1 MTEQLEK
8 KIKEL
13 EKYKTWV
20 PPGHYYSPIPNKREI
35 LEREGEIFKIVPEV
49 EDVDLNIEAQ
59 QKFLE
64 ECVSF
69 YHEQPFQ
76 ANEDSGKRYYFENSF
91 FSYGDGLSLYHMMR
105 AKQPKRII
113 EVGSGFSS
121 AVMMDVNEQ
130 FFDNQIELTF
140 IEPYPERLLS
150 LVKEEET
157 INLIESGV
165 QEVDLETFQQLQAG
179 DFLFID
185 SSHVSKAGSDVN
197 HLFFKVIPSLTP
209 GVFIHVHDISA
220 NFEYPKK
227 WIMEGRSWNE
237 SYLLRALLM
246 YNPYFKIQLFNAY
259 LGSFHQDWLAAEMPL
274 FMKNPGGSI
283 WIEKLDLDWRY
294 YWKMFVKKLKTKLK
308 S

>member
-1 MTEQLEK
+1 MSDKLEQKLK
-8 KIKEL
+8 DL

-20 PPGHYYSPIPNKREI
+20 PPGHYYSPIPNKREV
-35 LEREGEIFKIVPEV
+35 LEREQEIFTIVPEIEGLEV
-49 EDVDLNIEAQ
+49 NLEAQ

-64 ECVSF
+64 DCVS
-69 YHEQPFQ
+69 YYKEQPFQ
-76 ANEDSGKRYYFENSF
+76 AKEAKEKRYYFENSF

-121 AVMMDVNEQ
+121 AVMMDVNDQ
-130 FFDNQIELTF
+130 FFDNQIDLTF

-150 LVKEEET
+150 LVKEGEK

-165 QEVDLETFQQLQAG
+165 QEVDLATFKQLEAG

-197 HLFFKVIPSLTP
+197 HLFFKVIPALAP

-237 SYLLRALLM
+237 SYLLRSLLM
-246 YNPYFKIQLFNAY
+246 FNPYFKIQLFNAY
-259 LGSFHQDWLAAEMPL
+259 LGNFHKAWLAEEMPL

-283 WIEKLDLDWRY
+283 WIEKLNLNWRFY
-294 YWKMFVKKLKTKLK
+294 LNLLLKKLTQ
-308 S
+308 